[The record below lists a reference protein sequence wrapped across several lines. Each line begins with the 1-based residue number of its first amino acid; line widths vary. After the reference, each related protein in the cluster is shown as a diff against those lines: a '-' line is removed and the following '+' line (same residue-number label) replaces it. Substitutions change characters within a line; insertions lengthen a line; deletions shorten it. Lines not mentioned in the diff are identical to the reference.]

1 MCHSAI
7 ELLHYL
13 PYTKLTLYNDIKIAA
28 MLLPYVEVC
37 ILWQITLNDEEIK
50 MTKLK
55 DLTIDEL
62 EYLIEQKILEVLG
75 DPDSGLELREE
86 FKEELKERL
95 KNPSRKIS
103 HEEVVKRLG

>member
-1 MCHSAI
+1 
-7 ELLHYL
+7 
-13 PYTKLTLYNDIKIAA
+13 
-28 MLLPYVEVC
+28 
-37 ILWQITLNDEEIK
+37 

-95 KNPSRKIS
+95 QNPFRKIP